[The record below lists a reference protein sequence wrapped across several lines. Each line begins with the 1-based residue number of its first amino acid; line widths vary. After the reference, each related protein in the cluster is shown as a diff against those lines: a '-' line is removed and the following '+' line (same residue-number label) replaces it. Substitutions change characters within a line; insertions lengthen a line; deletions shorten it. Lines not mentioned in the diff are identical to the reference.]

1 MEKKEKDLDGHVL
14 GGKRCSGGVRF
25 CSPHT
30 SLGDAAIRLCREKVF
45 VWAVLE
51 KMEGRGRSIGSS
63 DAPLID
69 HPS

>member
-1 MEKKEKDLDGHVL
+1 MRMEKKEKDLDGHVL

-51 KMEGRGRSIGSS
+51 KKKWKGGAVLSV
-63 DAPLID
+63 PLM
-69 HPS
+69 HR